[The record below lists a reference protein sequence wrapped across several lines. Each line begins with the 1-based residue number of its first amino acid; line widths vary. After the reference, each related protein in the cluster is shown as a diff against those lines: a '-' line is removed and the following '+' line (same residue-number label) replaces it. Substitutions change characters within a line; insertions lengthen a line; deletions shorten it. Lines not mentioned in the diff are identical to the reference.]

1 MADIGNQLEGAA
13 GGLERLTEGFDNLL
27 IRLSS
32 TSALEARMSKE
43 QQTVNKQLAKINRD
57 KIKEDLNELLKKDE
71 IIKKEDRILL
81 YNLYKK
87 LESEF

>member
-32 TSALEARMSKE
+32 TSALEARMAKE
-43 QQTVNKQLAKINRD
+43 QQTVN
-57 KIKEDLNELLKKDE
+57 
-71 IIKKEDRILL
+71 
-81 YNLYKK
+81 
-87 LESEF
+87 